1 MSYNRSVR
9 TKKQAEVPESSI
21 EVPRRRGHLITER
34 RNPRSEELDRLSV
47 MEVLELINDED
58 AAVPGAV
65 RKALPRIAEFVE
77 RVVQSFRSG
86 GRLIYVGA
94 GTSGRLGVLDAAE
107 CPPTF
112 SVSPELVRGIIA
124 GGAPALTR
132 SVEGA
137 EDLPEKGAESLKE
150 LDLSAKDC
158 VLGIATGATT
168 PFVHGALAYARKVGA
183 YTGFLVCTSE
193 DAIRGNADVIIPVM
207 VGPEVVTGSTRM
219 KAGTATKLVL
229 NMITTTAMVKL
240 NKTYGNLM
248 VDLKALN
255 AKLWDRGARI
265 ISEVAR
271 LTYEEALD
279 VLKQAD
285 GEVKTALVMAQRGL
299 SAEDSRSRLKDQ
311 DGSLRRV
318 LESGD

>member
-1 MSYNRSVR
+1 M
-9 TKKQAEVPESSI
+9 
-21 EVPRRRGHLITER
+21 
-34 RNPRSEELDRLSV
+34 SV

-65 RKALPRIAEFVE
+65 RKALPRIAKFVE
-77 RVVQSFRSG
+77 RVVRSFRSG

-124 GGAPALTR
+124 GGAPALTS

-183 YTGFLVCTSE
+183 CTGFLVCTSE
-193 DAIRGNADVIIPVM
+193 DAIRRHADVIIPVV

-229 NMITTTAMVKL
+229 NMITTTAMVQL

-255 AKLWDRGARI
+255 TKLWDRGARI

-299 SAEDSRSRLKDQ
+299 SVEESRSRLKDQ

>member
-1 MSYNRSVR
+1 M
-9 TKKQAEVPESSI
+9 
-21 EVPRRRGHLITER
+21 
-34 RNPRSEELDRLSV
+34 SV
-47 MEVLELINDED
+47 MKVLELINDED
-58 AAVPGAV
+58 TAVPGAV
-65 RKALPRIAEFVE
+65 RRALPRIAEFVE
-77 RVVQSFRSG
+77 HVVRSFRCG

-94 GTSGRLGVLDAAE
+94 GTSGRLGVLDASE

-112 SVSPELVRGIIA
+112 SVPPELVRGVIA

-132 SVEGA
+132 SIEGA
-137 EDLPEKGAESLKE
+137 EDSPEKGAESLKQ
-150 LDLSAKDC
+150 LDLSPEDC

-168 PFVHGALAYARKVGA
+168 PFVLGALAHAREMGVA
-183 YTGFLVCTSE
+183 TGFLVCTGE
-193 DAIRGNADVIIPVM
+193 DIVHGRADVIIPVV

-229 NMITTTAMVKL
+229 NMITTTAMVQI

-255 AKLWDRGARI
+255 VKLWDRGARI

-279 VLKQAD
+279 LLKRAD
-285 GEVKTALVMAQRGL
+285 GEVKTALVMAQRGW
-299 SAEDSRSRLKDQ
+299 SAEESRSRLRDQ

-318 LESGD
+318 LESED

>member
-1 MSYNRSVR
+1 MSYNSSVR

-21 EVPRRRGHLITER
+21 EAPRRRGHLITEY
-34 RNPRSEELDRLSV
+34 RNPRSEELDRMSV
-47 MEVLELINDED
+47 MEILELINDED

-65 RKALPRIAEFVE
+65 RKALPRIAEFGE
-77 RVVQSFRSG
+77 RLVRSFHSG

-124 GGAPALTR
+124 GGAPALIS

-183 YTGFLVCTSE
+183 GTGFLVCTSE
-193 DAIRGNADVIIPVM
+193 DAIRGHADVIIPVV

-299 SAEDSRSRLKDQ
+299 SAEESRSRIEDQ

>member
-1 MSYNRSVR
+1 MSV
-9 TKKQAEVPESSI
+9 V
-21 EVPRRRGHLITER
+21 
-34 RNPRSEELDRLSV
+34 
-47 MEVLELINDED
+47 EVLELINDED

-65 RKALPRIAEFVE
+65 RKALPRIAKFVE

-124 GGAPALTR
+124 GGAPALTS

-183 YTGFLVCTSE
+183 GTGFLVCTSE
-193 DAIRGNADVIIPVM
+193 DAIHGHADVIIPVV

-265 ISEVAR
+265 MSEVAR

>member
-1 MSYNRSVR
+1 M
-9 TKKQAEVPESSI
+9 
-21 EVPRRRGHLITER
+21 
-34 RNPRSEELDRLSV
+34 SV

-124 GGAPALTR
+124 GGAPALTS

-137 EDLPEKGAESLKE
+137 EDLPEKGAESLKD

-183 YTGFLVCTSE
+183 GTGFLVCTSE
-193 DAIRGNADVIIPVM
+193 DAIRGHADVIIPVV

-255 AKLWDRGARI
+255 TKLWDRGARI

-279 VLKQAD
+279 VLKQSD

-299 SAEDSRSRLKDQ
+299 SAEESRSRLKDQ

>member
-1 MSYNRSVR
+1 M
-9 TKKQAEVPESSI
+9 EVSTSSG
-21 EVPRRRGHLITER
+21 EVSNRRGHLVTEH
-34 RNPRSEELDRLSV
+34 RNPRSEALDRMSV
-47 MEVLELINDED
+47 REVLELINDED

-65 RKALPRIAEFVE
+65 REALPRIAEFVE
-77 RVVQSFRSG
+77 RVVRSFRSG

-94 GTSGRLGVLDAAE
+94 GTSGRLGVLDASE

-112 SVSPELVRGIIA
+112 SVPPELVRGIIA

-132 SVEGA
+132 SIEGA
-137 EDLPEKGAESLKE
+137 EDSPEKGAESLKE
-150 LDLSAKDC
+150 LGVSSKDC

-168 PFVHGALAYARKVGA
+168 PFVLGALAHAREMGVA
-183 YTGFLVCTSE
+183 TGFLVCTDE
-193 DAIRGNADVIIPVM
+193 DIVHGRADVIIPVV

-229 NMITTTAMVKL
+229 NMITTTAMVQI

-255 AKLWDRGARI
+255 VKLWDRGARI

-279 VLKQAD
+279 LLKRAD
-285 GEVKTALVMAQRGL
+285 GEVKTALVMAQRGW
-299 SAEDSRSRLKDQ
+299 SAEESRSRLRDQ
-311 DGSLRRV
+311 DGSMRQV
-318 LESGD
+318 LESED